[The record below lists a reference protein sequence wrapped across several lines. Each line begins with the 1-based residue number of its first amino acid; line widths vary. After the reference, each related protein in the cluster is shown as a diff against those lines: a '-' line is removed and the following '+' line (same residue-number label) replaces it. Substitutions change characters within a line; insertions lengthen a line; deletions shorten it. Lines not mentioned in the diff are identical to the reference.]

1 MILLDI
7 GNTHT
12 RIACAEGEKITLL
25 RTLKTA
31 ELTAAVIPADPEG
44 VWGASVVPAAAAK
57 LPDVRFINA
66 SLAGKILD
74 FSCVDSSTIGAD
86 RLANAVA
93 ALDYGTPALV
103 LDCGSAVTIELVDEE
118 LRFRGGAIAPG
129 RKMLR
134 QALHANTA
142 QLPEIPLS
150 SRLPVFPGPNTV
162 EALRF
167 GIDRTPHA
175 SYVMNLTIGI
185 IVIALCIFSVVKD
198 IIWKDKDTVPKH
210 WAFAV
215 ACGLFAGITTQLANA
230 AGPVMAIYLLAMR
243 FDKKEYMG
251 TAAWYFMI
259 LNWIKLPIFWSEGR
273 ITKASFLADMGMIPF
288 LLLGAVLG
296 IVLLKKLPQK
306 VFEKAVLFLSGLA
319 AIKLLIP

>member
-1 MILLDI
+1 MQIMDFFFHGMSNSQLIILVISAILIGINKTGMPGLGLLPVVMLALWFDSRISPGLQLVMLAITDI
-7 GNTHT
+7 F
-12 RIACAEGEKITLL
+12 
-25 RTLKTA
+25 
-31 ELTAAVIPADPEG
+31 AVIYYRHKANWP
-44 VWGASVVPAAAAK
+44 
-57 LPDVRFINA
+57 LLF
-66 SLAGKILD
+66 
-74 FSCVDSSTIGAD
+74 
-86 RLANAVA
+86 RLIPSALCGIAV
-93 ALDYGTPALV
+93 GW
-103 LDCGSAVTIELVDEE
+103 
-118 LRFRGGAIAPG
+118 AI
-129 RKMLR
+129 
-134 QALHANTA
+134 
-142 QLPEIPLS
+142 
-150 SRLPVFPGPNTV
+150 
-162 EALRF
+162 LRF

-185 IVIALCIFSVVKD
+185 IVILLCIFSVVKD

-230 AGPVMAIYLLAMR
+230 AGPIMAIYLLAMR

-273 ITKASFLADMGMIPF
+273 ITKDSFLADMGMIPF